1 MPEMRSSK
9 EAREKA
15 LDKEKLARL
24 MNSINIKTST
34 VNATASLKPGK
45 ADEDRFV
52 IFNDGDETVVGVFD
66 G

>member
-1 MPEMRSSK
+1 
-9 EAREKA
+9 
-15 LDKEKLARL
+15 

-34 VNATASLKPGK
+34 INATASLKPGK

-52 IFNDGDETVVGVFD
+52 IFNDGDQTAVGVFD